1 MKRFSSLYRRTNLF
15 KVLFHTHDTL
25 CIVPKRRAFGDLF
38 VRIYQTHKR
47 TFALAPH
54 GKEGK
59 LVNRVYNGEA
69 LTELKKASRNMDSY
83 TLNHRQTCDIEL
95 LMNGAFSPLEGF
107 MTQSQYD
114 GYIFIRF
121 YFFLFLKLL
130 QKLTCREKKTKN
142 TINNKQQRKRIPHK

>member
-1 MKRFSSLYRRTNLF
+1 MKTS
-15 KVLFHTHDTL
+15 
-25 CIVPKRRAFGDLF
+25 
-38 VRIYQTHKR
+38 KR
-47 TFALAPH
+47 TFALSPH

-69 LTELKKASRNMDSY
+69 LTELKKASGDLKSY

-114 GYIFIRF
+114 G
-121 YFFLFLKLL
+121 
-130 QKLTCREKKTKN
+130 
-142 TINNKQQRKRIPHK
+142 